1 MMILKY
7 GRSVAAFGMMVLALC
22 ASPVFASN
30 DAIKELLKVLRDN
43 GTISEQAYS
52 VLKNSVDADAERTH
66 AEMEKTTDQRL
77 AKYSAGGW

>member
-43 GTISEQAYS
+43 GTISEQA
-52 VLKNSVDADAERTH
+52 
-66 AEMEKTTDQRL
+66 
-77 AKYSAGGW
+77 